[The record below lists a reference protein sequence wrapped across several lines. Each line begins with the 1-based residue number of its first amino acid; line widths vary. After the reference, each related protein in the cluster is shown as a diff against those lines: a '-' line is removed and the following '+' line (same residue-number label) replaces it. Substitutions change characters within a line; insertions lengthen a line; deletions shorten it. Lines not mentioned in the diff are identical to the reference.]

1 MVVHHDL
8 YVSKSFPSFSTTG
21 QGLKP
26 TIVCIIEICCLND
39 KYSVKSWAS
48 LSNSWK

>member
-21 QGLKP
+21 QGL
-26 TIVCIIEICCLND
+26 N
-39 KYSVKSWAS
+39 
-48 LSNSWK
+48 